1 MAGNPPKKKAS
12 TARTNSTINPARVK
26 ASMNQITTE
35 FGSGVGAIIDGMLGD
50 LRKGFRANA
59 SDASKEFSKSAE
71 EIIKSAA
78 NAFSSIAD
86 IGTSEYKKIDFK
98 AKIADA
104 AEKERQ
110 AAMGILTVEG
120 MSAEEAAKMY
130 RTQKEAYKGLQAE
143 ADVHNRRHDLIMQ
156 GNAGMEAFKQTLIES
171 VSKAKIFLTSW
182 AGVAAGTVALNK
194 YLGEMSK
201 TLGVSVGQSTQMVHQ
216 NALLGPIFKMFGL
229 DVQASQK
236 ALIDNFQNMSDVT
249 LENVGRM
256 GLLQLQTGLSAD
268 QAGKASRMFSLIEGS
283 TAAAGMNMT
292 KQVTTQAE
300 LAGAVPAK
308 VIEDMTANSAQIAE
322 YWAGNVES
330 LTAAAI
336 QASKLGLS
344 ISNITTAAGKML
356 DIESSIAAEMEAEV
370 LLGKQL
376 NLDKAREAALMGD
389 SETLMKELVKNAGS
403 LEEFNSMNVIQKQ
416 KLAAALGLN
425 VADLQKMVQEE
436 KTSST
441 TWGKITSEASKYA
454 TWISGAVPGAMAL
467 ANNAMRLKDNLMNL
481 PWGKLG
487 SMFKS
492 GGAADAVGPLTKSGK
507 PDMRYAANRPAAP
520 KAPKPGPG
528 AAMARTGRGVGGA
541 ATSMLKGAA
550 AMLIM
555 GAALWVAAKG
565 FQELAKVD
573 WGALWPGAVIALIA
587 LAGALAIFG
596 TPPVSALLLMGAGVF
611 AAMSGGL
618 LLFGLAM
625 MAVGKGVELT
635 RNGLTGFGAI
645 IGELIPLVPGIFALG
660 AAFGIMG
667 IGLISLSAGLI
678 ALVPALP
685 VIMALGA
692 MATLALAMGGA
703 GGGAEGEVMEM
714 KSTSIED
721 KLDALTAAILAQ
733 PVVVTMDGKVVGKSI
748 AMSKTQTT
756 IDMA

>member
-216 NALLGPIFKMFGL
+216 NALLGPMFKMFGL

-330 LTAAAI
+330 LTATAI

-403 LEEFNSMNVIQKQ
+403 LEQFNSMNVIQRQ
-416 KLAAALGLN
+416 KLAAALGIG
-425 VADLQKMVQEE
+425 VGELQKMVQEQD
-436 KTSST
+436 SLST
-441 TWGKITSEASKYA
+441 TSGQIAAAWSKWGPIVT
-454 TWISGAVPGAMAL
+454 TTGPAL
-467 ANNAMRLKDNLMNL
+467 AKAANQAFKLKDNLMNL

-487 SMFKS
+487 SMFKKGS
-492 GGAADAVGPLTKSGK
+492 SGAADA
-507 PDMRYAANRPAAP
+507 AASTAATT
-520 KAPKPGPG
+520 GG
-528 AAMARTGRGVGGA
+528 AAAQKGGSAMVKTGSAAGGA

-587 LAGALAIFG
+587 LAGAMAIMG
-596 TPPVSALLLMGAGVF
+596 VMAPLLLWGAAAF
-611 AAMSGGL
+611 AGMSVAL
-618 LLFGLAM
+618 LLFGVAL
-625 MAVGKGVELT
+625 MAVGKGIQLT
-635 RNGLTGFGAI
+635 KGGLTGFASI
-645 IGELIPLVPGIFALG
+645 IKEIMPLVPGLFALG

-692 MATLALAMGGA
+692 MATLALAMSGA

-721 KLDALTAAILAQ
+721 KLDALTLAILAQ
-733 PVVVTMDGKVVGKSI
+733 PITIEVDGKAVGRGI
-748 AMSKTQTT
+748 RMAHTQTT

>member
-1 MAGNPPKKKAS
+1 MANPGQDKKKGGQRGAAS
-12 TARTNSTINPARVK
+12 RDARRAKQVLAGLGTEAETLFNDLAGRISNSLKKGATEGEKAFGDMAKILMKDFQDVEFAATQVGKAGYANLDYSAKLREIAKEKFDIEHGLSDLTKEQAAERLIQLETDEASYEVLQSQADVLNRKNAILARGN
-26 ASMNQITTE
+26 AL
-35 FGSGVGAIIDGMLGD
+35 IDGM
-50 LRKGFRANA
+50 K
-59 SDASKEFSKSAE
+59 KSWEDISAT
-71 EIIKSAA
+71 IISTVTTWQGAVV
-78 NAFSSIAD
+78 
-86 IGTSEYKKIDFK
+86 TS
-98 AKIADA
+98 
-104 AEKERQ
+104 
-110 AAMGILTVEG
+110 M
-120 MSAEEAAKMY
+120 
-130 RTQKEAYKGLQAE
+130 
-143 ADVHNRRHDLIMQ
+143 
-156 GNAGMEAFKQTLIES
+156 
-171 VSKAKIFLTSW
+171 
-182 AGVAAGTVALNK
+182 ALNK
-194 YLGEMSK
+194 HVGGIAQN
-201 TLGVSVGQSTQMVHQ
+201 LGVAHTEAMGFAATG
-216 NALLGPIFKMFGL
+216 ALLGPMFKAMGL
-229 DVQASQK
+229 DVAQSQK
-236 ALIDNFQNMSDVT
+236 ALLDNFNDMDAASIQNVA
-249 LENVGRM
+249 NM
-256 GLLQLQTGLSAD
+256 GLLQLQTGVTAD
-268 QAGKASRMFSLIEGS
+268 TAAKASRMFSLIEGS
-283 TAAAGMNMT
+283 TAAAGISMT
-292 KQVTTQAE
+292 KQVADQAK
-300 LAGAVPAK
+300 LAGAIPAK
-308 VIEDMTANSAQIAE
+308 VIEDMTANSASIAE
-322 YWAGNVES
+322 YWSGNIES
-330 LTAAAI
+330 LTAAAA

-344 ISNITTAAGKML
+344 ISNISSAASGL
-356 DIESSIAAEMEAEV
+356 LNIEQSIAAEMEAEV
-370 LLGKQL
+370 LLGKNL
-376 NLDKAREAALMGD
+376 NLEKAREAALMGD
-389 SETLMKELVKNAGS
+389 SETLMQELIKNAGS
-403 LEEFNSMNVIQKQ
+403 LEEFNNMNVIQKQ

-528 AAMARTGRGVGGA
+528 AAMAKTGRGVGGA

-587 LAGALAIFG
+587 LAGAMALFG
-596 TPPVSALLLMGAGVF
+596 IGPVAVLLLTGAAVF
-611 AAMSGGL
+611 AGMSIGL
-618 LLFGLAM
+618 MLFGVAL
-625 MAVGKGVELT
+625 MAVGKGIQLT
-635 RNGLTGFGAI
+635 KGGLTGFGAI
-645 IGELIPLVPGIFALG
+645 IGELIPLVPGLFALG

-714 KSTSIED
+714 KSSSIED
-721 KLDALTAAILAQ
+721 KLDALTVAILAQ
-733 PVVVTMDGKVVGKSI
+733 PIQIQLDGKNVGWGVKN
-748 AMSKTQTT
+748 AQNKAV
-756 IDMA
+756 DFA

>member
-1 MAGNPPKKKAS
+1 MANPKLPNFKQSKEDADAWSLVLDSIKIRMKDITKQSEKQQESARG
-12 TARTNSTINPARVK
+12 TARMWYDIEES
-26 ASMNQITTE
+26 
-35 FGSGVGAIIDGMLGD
+35 
-50 LRKGFRANA
+50 
-59 SDASKEFSKSAE
+59 SKK
-71 EIIKSAA
+71 
-78 NAFSSIAD
+78 
-86 IGTSEYKKIDFK
+86 IGTSEYKNVDYS
-98 AKIADA
+98 AQ
-104 AEKERQ
+104 Q
-110 AAMGILTVEG
+110 AAN
-120 MSAEEAAKMY
+120 AKEQWEI
-130 RTQKEAYKGLQAE
+130 RNG
-143 ADVHNRRHDLIMQ
+143 
-156 GNAGMEAFKQTLIES
+156 
-171 VSKAKIFLTSW
+171 VSKLT
-182 AGVAAGTVALNK
+182 GTERINRLAILEQEEKDLDLMQQRAEVQNR
-194 YLGEMSK
+194 
-201 TLGVSVGQSTQMVHQ
+201 Q
-216 NALLGPIFKMFGL
+216 NALLMRGQALVDGMQKKWEEIYDLAVSTVTTWQGAVVTSMALNKHVGGIAQNLGVAHTEAMGFAATGALLGPMFKAMGL
-229 DVQASQK
+229 DVAQSQK
-236 ALIDNFQNMSDVT
+236 ALLDNFNDMDAASIQNVA
-249 LENVGRM
+249 NM
-256 GLLQLQTGLSAD
+256 GLLQLQTGVTAD
-268 QAGKASRMFSLIEGS
+268 TAAKASRMFSLIEGS
-283 TAAAGMNMT
+283 TAAAGISMT
-292 KQVTTQAE
+292 KQVADQAK
-300 LAGAVPAK
+300 LAGAIPAK
-308 VIEDMTANSAQIAE
+308 VIEDMTANSASIAE
-322 YWAGNVES
+322 YWSGNIES
-330 LTAAAI
+330 LTAAAA

-344 ISNITTAAGKML
+344 ISNISTAAGKML
-356 DIESSIAAEMEAEV
+356 NIETSIAAEMEAEV

-376 NLDKAREAALMGD
+376 NLEKAREAALMGD

-416 KLAAALGLN
+416 KLAEALGLN

-467 ANNAMRLKDNLMNL
+467 ANNAMKLKDNLMNL

-492 GGAADAVGPLTKSGK
+492 GGAADIAGPLTKSGK

-528 AAMARTGRGVGGA
+528 AAMAKTGRGVGGA

-714 KSTSIED
+714 KSSSIED
-721 KLDALTAAILAQ
+721 KLDALTVAILAQ
-733 PVVVTMDGKVVGKSI
+733 PIQIQLDGKNVGWGVKN
-748 AMSKTQTT
+748 AQNKAV
-756 IDMA
+756 DFA